1 MFTTKTGK
9 PLSLEWKAYSA
20 FNKGGTATNVR
31 PFWEELFFVFKNRG
45 GRDMSEENQL
55 TAEQI
60 NRVNEQVETLM
71 RGVVEIVPEEAFRKK
86 N

>member
-31 PFWEELFFVFKNRG
+31 PFWEELFLCSKI
-45 GRDMSEENQL
+45 EE
-55 TAEQI
+55 E
-60 NRVNEQVETLM
+60 ETCQ
-71 RGVVEIVPEEAFRKK
+71 KK
-86 N
+86 IS